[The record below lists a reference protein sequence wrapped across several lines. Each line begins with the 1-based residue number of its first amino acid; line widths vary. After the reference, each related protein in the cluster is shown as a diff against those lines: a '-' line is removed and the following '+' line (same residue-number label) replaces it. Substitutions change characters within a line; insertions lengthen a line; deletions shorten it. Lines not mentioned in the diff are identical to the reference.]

1 MAAERIDMHQ
11 MPLKDRLKTSVIS
24 YGIRQFAVIILT
36 FGYNIVLTRYLMP
49 NEYGMV
55 AVITIV
61 LNISILLAD
70 GGFGVYLIQ
79 RSAEVTEHDLARV
92 TTIQLYAASLI
103 TIICALGAGTA
114 TLFSPGQRLG
124 WMVAVASLS
133 LPLLVI
139 RGMALLRLERS
150 VMLDRV
156 VRVEVLEEC
165 VYALTAVAFA
175 ANGAGPWSVV
185 IAQLTRAVTGCV
197 SALYLGRFRFKR
209 TAVAWDDDLRKG
221 FKFGFHYQAAQLIN
235 MARVSVI
242 PLFII
247 PLLGFQAGGFVERA
261 WYFCGAPLSIILAI
275 QKRALFPY
283 VARIQFEIERIR
295 RFAEDSIYLSS
306 VLDKFMFLPLLIF
319 AREIIMKVFGG
330 QWLPMLPLIYW
341 ILAGNILFGAL
352 SGTLYPMANGIG
364 KSELLSRFN
373 FYNLLASWVLIVAGT
388 LIFGI
393 VGVGIASL
401 VMWAGIHWL
410 QSKIM
415 SQIGKFRYYRQT
427 LKPLFAFL
435 ITWGCMATL
444 MQIIKIEDISL
455 WGLASWIVFV
465 MVLYGLIV
473 IILDGKRLQNL
484 FISFRET
491 HKTPAAH
498 TA

>member
-1 MAAERIDMHQ
+1 
-11 MPLKDRLKTSVIS
+11 
-24 YGIRQFAVIILT
+24 
-36 FGYNIVLTRYLMP
+36 
-49 NEYGMV
+49 
-55 AVITIV
+55 
-61 LNISILLAD
+61 
-70 GGFGVYLIQ
+70 
-79 RSAEVTEHDLARV
+79 
-92 TTIQLYAASLI
+92 
-103 TIICALGAGTA
+103 
-114 TLFSPGQRLG
+114 
-124 WMVAVASLS
+124 
-133 LPLLVI
+133 
-139 RGMALLRLERS
+139 
-150 VMLDRV
+150 
-156 VRVEVLEEC
+156 
-165 VYALTAVAFA
+165 
-175 ANGAGPWSVV
+175 
-185 IAQLTRAVTGCV
+185 
-197 SALYLGRFRFKR
+197 
-209 TAVAWDDDLRKG
+209 
-221 FKFGFHYQAAQLIN
+221 
-235 MARVSVI
+235 
-242 PLFII
+242 
-247 PLLGFQAGGFVERA
+247 
-261 WYFCGAPLSIILAI
+261 
-275 QKRALFPY
+275 
-283 VARIQFEIERIR
+283 
-295 RFAEDSIYLSS
+295 
-306 VLDKFMFLPLLIF
+306 MFLPLLIF
-319 AREIIMKVFGG
+319 ARQIIMKVFGA

-373 FYNLLASWVLIVAGT
+373 FYNLLASWVLIVIST

-435 ITWGCMATL
+435 ITWGCMVTL